1 MRNLLMKSIFSVTK
15 FLLDGEAETTDPDYN
30 ASVSPIYDFLDTF
43 GPFLIS
49 IVLGLGVLYCI
60 VLMVKYVKE
69 EDAGERD
76 KVKKQAINAVISF
89 GVVAILIVLLYAFRG
104 TFIKAMNDTK

>member
-1 MRNLLMKSIFSVTK
+1 MRNWLINFVSNISK
-15 FLLDGEAETTDPDYN
+15 FMLDGEVESTDPDYN

-43 GPFLIS
+43 GPFLITL
-49 IVLGLGVLYCI
+49 IMGLGVIYCI
-60 VLMVKYVKE
+60 VLMVKFVKE
-69 EDAGERD
+69 DDAGERD

-104 TFIKAMNDTK
+104 VIIKAMNDTQ

>member
-1 MRNLLMKSIFSVTK
+1 MRNWLINFVSNISK
-15 FLLDGEAETTDPDYN
+15 FMLDGEVESTDSDYN

-43 GPFLIS
+43 GPFLITL
-49 IVLGLGVLYCI
+49 IMGLGVIYCI
-60 VLMVKYVKE
+60 VLMVKFVKE
-69 EDAGERD
+69 DDAGERD